1 MAHSDTVSQYSE
13 PPSDTAAIQH
23 TREYYFAILAGSD
36 VYHVAHEGV
45 TTCGVDLHGERRWFK
60 RGSERT
66 IPPELRLCRDCDAT
80 FHRELALSKA
90 HIREELATLSGFERD
105 GSGPF
110 KKEELAEL
118 LATFRGPG
126 RR

>member
-1 MAHSDTVSQYSE
+1 M
-13 PPSDTAAIQH
+13 
-23 TREYYFAILAGSD
+23 
-36 VYHVAHEGV
+36 
-45 TTCGVDLHGERRWFK
+45 TTCGVDLHGERRWFE

-90 HIREELATLSGFERD
+90 HIRDELAALAGFELDR
-105 GSGPF
+105 SWPF
-110 KKEELAEL
+110 KKDELAGL
-118 LATFRGPG
+118 LAAFREPG